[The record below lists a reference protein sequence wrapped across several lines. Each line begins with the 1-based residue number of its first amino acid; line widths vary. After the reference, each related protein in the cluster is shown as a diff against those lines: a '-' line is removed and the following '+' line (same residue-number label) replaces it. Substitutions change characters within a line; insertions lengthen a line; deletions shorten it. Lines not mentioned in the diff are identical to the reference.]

1 MIKDVII
8 PGAQASGDLRWM
20 HGCMQQITS
29 ASCAASS
36 VICRVTPQRLYART
50 NLIFDRPDRSFFLWK
65 VVTQAL
71 KGRTNDECRQPNR
84 LTDHFALIADAALAF
99 VCESLHACE
108 NRIGVE
114 MRFRDHIRF
123 ESAASPAIVEVGR
136 E

>member
-1 MIKDVII
+1 
-8 PGAQASGDLRWM
+8 
-20 HGCMQQITS
+20 MQPVTS

-36 VICRVTPQRLYART
+36 VICRVTPQRLYSGT
-50 NLIFDRPDRSFFLWK
+50 NLIFDRPDGSFFGKLF
-65 VVTQAL
+65 TQAL
-71 KGRTNDECRQPNR
+71 KGRTNDECRQPSR
-84 LTDHFALIADAALAF
+84 LTDHFALIADASLAF